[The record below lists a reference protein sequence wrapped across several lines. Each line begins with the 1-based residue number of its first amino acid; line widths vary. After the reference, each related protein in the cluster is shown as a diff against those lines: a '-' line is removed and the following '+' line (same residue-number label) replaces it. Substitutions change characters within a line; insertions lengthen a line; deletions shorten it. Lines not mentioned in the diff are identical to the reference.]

1 GATTYNL
8 AAAEDWTA
16 GADAAVT
23 VADLTGNGITAS
35 NVAVPAITSST
46 YNTGTGA
53 LVVIGTG
60 FLKLSGA
67 TNDIVANK
75 FTFTGEGGATYVLT
89 DTANVEITSGTAFTL
104 TLSATDKAAVNLLL
118 NKDGTSST
126 DATTYNLAAA
136 EDWAAGADAA
146 VNVVDATG
154 NGITTTIPVSSG
166 GGGGGGSRTTTTT
179 TTATVDGVTI
189 STSTQSDGTVVSV
202 IPTVDTTRQDDP
214 ASLFDAYADI
224 PIVANSTGDT
234 LLTVSLP
241 VGVGLSVEGKPQELT
256 VPDAED
262 DLASRTENLF
272 STNNLPD
279 NLIGNGQDFLAGL
292 SSTETVVVRTI
303 TPTVSNNQAPDVP
316 IIITGSTIGSDSK
329 QVLIV
334 DARNLP
340 SGTVI
345 QLNDV
350 AFVSIIG
357 AVRVVGGDGN
367 NFAAGDDENQFIV
380 LGADDDILFGGGG
393 NDTIG
398 SLSGDDRISGDAGN
412 DMVFGGAGND
422 RLSGGS
428 GNDQL
433 NGGFGFDQADQSG
446 QLSDYQIVVQGNS
459 VTLTDSAGE
468 IDTLTDVELVHF
480 ASGAS
485 LAIAHSEIEAVAHH
499 LAKTWFGRD
508 LTTTEGDIVQ
518 NWAGDKDDLLTAFY
532 NLPEAADLQ
541 NKTAG
546 ELLAGLETNP
556 NIIRL
561 DVTRDVAA
569 VDTGT
574 EGYLSLG
581 LAQHVDNA
589 VGHDVLRMTKGR
601 DDVNLESIGGTVE
614 LTRLSDGAMLDL
626 RNTEMIAFDTGETVV
641 FAHNTTEGILAR
653 LVHGFFDRDATA
665 AEWRLGR
672 EALNAQMSPDAILDW
687 FQQQA
692 GLENLSNTDYVQTIY
707 THTLGRLATS

>member
-1 GATTYNL
+1 MACSKRGKGSK
-8 AAAEDWTA
+8 A
-16 GADAAVT
+16 GVIHEIKHSIGSHRCRP
-23 VADLTGNGITAS
+23 LTGNGITAS
-35 NVAVPAITSST
+35 NVAAPAITSST

-53 LVVIGTG
+53 LVVTGTG

-75 FTFTGEGGATYVLT
+75 FIFTGEGGATYTLT
-89 DTANVEITSGTAFTL
+89 DTANVEVTSSTAFTL
-104 TLSATDKAAVNLLL
+104 TLSATDKAGVNLLL

-126 DATTYNLAAA
+126 DTTAYNLAAA
-136 EDWAAGADAA
+136 EDWAAGADTA
-146 VNVVDATG
+146 VNIVDATG

-166 GGGGGGSRTTTTT
+166 GGGGGSTTTTT

-202 IPTVDTTRQDDP
+202 IPTVDPSRLDDP
-214 ASLFDAYADI
+214 ASLFETYADI
-224 PIVANSTGDT
+224 PLVTSSTGDI

-241 VGVGLSVEGKPQELT
+241 VGVDLTIEGKLQELT
-256 VPDAED
+256 VPDAET
-262 DLASRTENLF
+262 DLTSRIEDLF
-272 STNNLPD
+272 GTGNLPD

-316 IIITGSTIGSDSK
+316 IVITGSTIGSDSK

-340 SGTVI
+340 SGTII

-357 AVRVVGGDGN
+357 AVRTVGGNGN

-393 NDTIG
+393 NDTVG
-398 SLSGDDRISGDAGN
+398 SLKGNDRTSGDAGN
-412 DMVFGGAGND
+412 DMVFGGAD
-422 RLSGGS
+422 HDQLSGGA

-433 NGGFGFDQADQSG
+433 NGGFGFDQANQSG
-446 QLSDYQIVVQGNS
+446 QLSGYQIAVQGNS
-459 VTLTDSAGE
+459 ITLTDDAGE
-468 IDTLTDVELVHF
+468 VDTLTDVELVQF
-480 ASGAS
+480 ASGTS

-508 LTTTEGDIVQ
+508 MTTTEGDIVQ

-532 NLPEAADLQ
+532 NLPEAAGLQ

-556 NIIRL
+556 NIVRL

-569 VDTGT
+569 VGADT

-581 LAQHVDNA
+581 LAQYVDNA
-589 VGHDVLRMTKGR
+589 AGHDVLRMTQGR
-601 DDVNLESIGGTVE
+601 NDVNLESIGGTVE

-641 FAHNTTEGILAR
+641 FAHNAVEGILAR
-653 LVHGFFDRDATA
+653 LVHSFFDRDVTA

-672 EALNAQMSPDAILDW
+672 EALDAQMNPDDILD
-687 FQQQA
+687 
-692 GLENLSNTDYVQTIY
+692 
-707 THTLGRLATS
+707 